1 MAAKIQIPFLGK
13 PADRKSNNFLTLLIQ
28 IPAMFSFLSGIL
40 KVSCTTLIAGV
51 FLVICFSSCSKNK
64 YYCDANRP
72 RNYHKIKKNKSNY
85 GALYSPKTKPVP
97 KNYMIKNG
105 R

>member
-13 PADRKSNNFLTLLIQ
+13 PPGRKSNNFLTLPIQ
-28 IPAMFSFLSGIL
+28 FPAMFSFLSGIL
-40 KVSCTTLIAGV
+40 KVSLTTLIAGA

-64 YYCDANRP
+64 FYCDANRS
-72 RNYHKIKKNKSNY
+72 RSYHKIKKNKSNY
-85 GALYSPKTKPVP
+85 GALYSPKTRPVP
-97 KNYMIKNG
+97 KNYTIKNG